1 MAWVV
6 APGRIPYT
14 QGAELQRRFLQ
25 QRIDG
30 EVGDVVI
37 VCEHEPVYTVG
48 RRRGAP
54 ANVLAPGGV
63 EVVEVERGGDVTFHG
78 PGQVVVYP
86 IVKLE
91 GPDRDLHRF
100 MWRLEQLM
108 IDVCAEF
115 GLRAG
120 RDQRNTGCWISARKV
135 GSVGI
140 SCRKWV
146 TWHGL
151 ALNVNTDLSWFR
163 AIRPCGF
170 DAAIM
175 TTMEA
180 ELGAPVDPSRVA
192 ASFIARLGGW

>member
-6 APGRIPYT
+6 APGRIPYR
-14 QGAELQRRFLQ
+14 QAWELQRRLLQ
-25 QRIDG
+25 QRIDD
-30 EVGDVVI
+30 EVGDVVV
-37 VCEHEPVYTVG
+37 VCEHDPVYTVG
-48 RRRGAP
+48 RRPGAL
-54 ANVLAPGGV
+54 ANVLAPQGA

-86 IVKLE
+86 IMKLE
-91 GPDRDLHRF
+91 GRDRDLHGF
-100 MWRLEQLM
+100 MARLEQLM

-115 GLRAG
+115 GLAAG
-120 RDQRNTGCWISARKV
+120 RDDRNTGCWIAGRKV

-151 ALNVNTDLSWFR
+151 ALNVCTDLAWFR

-170 DAAIM
+170 DAEIM

-180 ELGAPVDPSRVA
+180 EFRAPVDPARVA
-192 ASFIARLGGW
+192 ASLIARLGEW